1 MAYGNGLAPLDQL
14 LPILPRM
21 QNSAYP
27 IVVPPAVWASLYRM
41 EGAFRA
47 AGHGQLRIT
56 DGYRDLATQERT
68 FTTRYRRGYPSW
80 DMRTY
85 RGAKWGLLPGHASAA
100 VPGTSNHGVFAPA
113 PAADFASGINSFG
126 TKTHEWMRANAP
138 TFGFVHPAWAQRGGR
153 FPEAWHWEHTWSR
166 DTFRGQP
173 ITFAAD
179 LQRALVR
186 AGHALTVDGHYGT
199 GTRRELV
206 IFQEHRGLAGDAILG
221 PLTLA
226 ALGIDQ
232 WGTPTTTTT
241 GAGTGPAATTDEEID
256 MATAADILARLDA
269 IDAKL
274 TRAFGHVDES
284 VEPPVYGSLLLE
296 KTIKTNHA
304 VDAIRRDVRGRAPA
318 QDTTEETR

>member
-1 MAYGNGLAPLDQL
+1 MAYANGIAPLDHL
-14 LPILPRM
+14 IPILPRM
-21 QNSAYP
+21 QNGAYP
-27 IVVPPAVWASLYRM
+27 IVVSPAVWASLYRM
-41 EGAFRA
+41 EAAFRA
-47 AGHGQLRIT
+47 SGHGQLRIT

-80 DMRTY
+80 DMRAY
-85 RGAKWGLLPGHASAA
+85 RGARWGLLPGHASAA
-100 VPGTSNHGVFAPA
+100 VPGTSNHGGFDPHAV
-113 PAADFASGINSFG
+113 DFASSINSFG
-126 TKTHEWMRANAP
+126 TKTHEWMRKHARA
-138 TFGFVHPAWAQRGGR
+138 FGFVHPAWAQRGGR

-173 ITFAAD
+173 ITFVAD

-232 WGTPTTTTT
+232 WGNPTTTTT
-241 GAGTGPAATTDEEID
+241 GAGIGLADITDEEID

-269 IDAKL
+269 IDARL
-274 TRAFGHVDES
+274 IRAFGQVDES
-284 VEPPVYGSLLLE
+284 ADPPVYGSLLLE

-304 VDAIRRDVRGRAPA
+304 VDAIRRDVAA
-318 QDTTEETR
+318 LVATQDPTEETR

>member
-14 LPILPRM
+14 IPLLPRQ
-21 QNSAYP
+21 QNGAYP
-27 IVVPPAVWASLYRM
+27 IVVSPAVWASLYRM

-56 DGYRDLATQERT
+56 DGYRDRATQERT

-85 RGAKWGLLPGHASAA
+85 RGARWGLLPGHASAA
-100 VPGTSNHGVFAPA
+100 VPGTSNHGGFDPHAV
-113 PAADFASGINSFG
+113 DFASGINAFG
-126 TKTHEWMRANAP
+126 TGAHEWMRANARA
-138 TFGFVHPAWAQRGGR
+138 FGFVHPAWAQRGGR
-153 FPEAWHWEHTWSR
+153 FPEAWHWEHSWSR
-166 DTFRGQP
+166 DTYRGQP
-173 ITFAAD
+173 IGFVAD

-241 GAGTGPAATTDEEID
+241 GAGTVLASTTDEEID

-269 IDAKL
+269 IDARL
-274 TRAFGHVDES
+274 IRAFGQVDES

-296 KTIKTNHA
+296 KTVKSNHA
-304 VDAIRRDVRGRAPA
+304 LDAIRRDVAALAAR
-318 QDTTEETR
+318 QTTTEET

>member
-14 LPILPRM
+14 IPILPRM
-21 QNSAYP
+21 QNGAYP
-27 IVVPPAVWASLYRM
+27 IVVSPAVWASLYRM

-56 DGYRDLATQERT
+56 DGYRDRATQERT

-80 DMRTY
+80 DMRAY
-85 RGAKWGLLPGHASAA
+85 RGARWGLLPGHASAA
-100 VPGTSNHGVFAPA
+100 VPGTSNHGGFDPHAV
-113 PAADFASGINSFG
+113 DFASGINSFG
-126 TKTHEWMRANAP
+126 TKTHEWMRKHARA
-138 TFGFVHPAWAQRGGR
+138 FGFVHPAWAQRGGR

-232 WGTPTTTTT
+232 WGNPTTTTT
-241 GAGTGPAATTDEEID
+241 GAGIGLADITDEEID
-256 MATAADILARLDA
+256 MATVADILARLDA
-269 IDAKL
+269 IDARL
-274 TRAFGHVDES
+274 IRAFGQVDES

-296 KTIKTNHA
+296 KTVKSNHA
-304 VDAIRRDVRGRAPA
+304 LDAIRRDVAA
-318 QDTTEETR
+318 LVATQDPTEETR

>member
-1 MAYGNGLAPLDQL
+1 MAYANGLAPREALI
-14 LPILPRM
+14 PILPRM
-21 QNSAYP
+21 QNGAYP
-27 IVVPPAVWASLYRM
+27 IVVSPAVWASLYRM

-85 RGAKWGLLPGHASAA
+85 RGSKWGLLPGHASAA
-100 VPGTSNHGVFAPA
+100 VPGTSNHGGFDPHAV
-113 PAADFASGINSFG
+113 DLASGINSFG
-126 TKTHEWMRANAP
+126 TKTHEWMRKHGRA
-138 TFGFVHPAWAQRGGR
+138 FGFVHPAWAQRGGR

-173 ITFAAD
+173 IAFAAD

-232 WGTPTTTTT
+232 WGTTTTT
-241 GAGTGPAATTDEEID
+241 GAGTALADLTDEEID

-269 IDAKL
+269 LDAKID
-274 TRAFGHVDES
+274 RAFGHANEAAD
-284 VEPPVYGSLLLE
+284 PPEYGSLLLE
-296 KTIKTNHA
+296 KTVKSNHA
-304 VDAIRRDVRGRAPA
+304 LDAIRRDVAALAAR
-318 QDTTEETR
+318 QTTTEETR

>member
-1 MAYGNGLAPLDQL
+1 MAYPNGRAPREALIPL
-14 LPILPRM
+14 LPRM
-21 QNSAYP
+21 QNGAYP
-27 IVVPPAVWASLYRM
+27 IVVSPAVWAALYRM

-85 RGAKWGLLPGHASAA
+85 RGSRWGLLPGHASAA
-100 VPGTSNHGVFAPA
+100 VPGTSNHGGFDPHAV
-113 PAADFASGINSFG
+113 DFASGINAFG
-126 TKTHEWMRANAP
+126 TRTHEWMRANAP

-232 WGTPTTTTT
+232 WGTPTTTKT
-241 GAGTGPAATTDEEID
+241 GAGTGLASSTDEEID

-269 IDAKL
+269 LDAKL
-274 TRAFGHVDES
+274 TRAFGHANEAAD
-284 VEPPVYGSLLLE
+284 PPEYGSLLLE
-296 KTIKTNHA
+296 KTVKTNHA
-304 VDAIRRDVRGRAPA
+304 VDAIRRDVAALVATQNP
-318 QDTTEETR
+318 TEETR